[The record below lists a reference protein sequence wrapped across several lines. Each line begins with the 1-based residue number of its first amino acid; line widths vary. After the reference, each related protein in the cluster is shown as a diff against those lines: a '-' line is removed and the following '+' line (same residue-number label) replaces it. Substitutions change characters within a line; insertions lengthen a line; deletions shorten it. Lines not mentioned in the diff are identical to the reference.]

1 MEGFLLFI
9 FWVILIFYLF
19 RLFFRYGLPWLLSRY
34 VRKMQEKM
42 QGTHQAKQ
50 KPKEGEVKVKMP
62 GNDQPRVDP
71 DIGEY
76 VDFEEVKDNNKPEN
90 EK

>member
-9 FWVILIFYLF
+9 FWIILIFYLF
-19 RLFFRYGLPWLLSRY
+19 RLFFRYGMPWLLSRY
-34 VRKMQEKM
+34 FRKMQEKM
-42 QGTHQAKQ
+42 RDTHQAK
-50 KPKEGEVKVKMP
+50 KETKHGEVKVKMS

-71 DIGEY
+71 NIGEY